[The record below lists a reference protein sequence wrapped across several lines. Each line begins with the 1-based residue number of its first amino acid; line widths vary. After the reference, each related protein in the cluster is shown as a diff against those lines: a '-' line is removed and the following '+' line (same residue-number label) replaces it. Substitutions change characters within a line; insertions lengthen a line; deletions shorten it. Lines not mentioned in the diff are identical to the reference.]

1 MIEYFGE
8 INNYKKD
15 FLKMI
20 KALIFD
26 LDGTVADTIYAI
38 NEGINLMLSELGYP
52 PIGYSDV
59 LSFVNFGARGYVE
72 GALPKYAPHDEEY
85 IDRALEIYN
94 QKYALTYMHTD
105 RCYDGI
111 PEALEKLSESFR
123 MGMLSNKQD
132 EFVSRLTEQLFRP
145 HLFEIAHGVRDG
157 IPPKPDPQAPLEM
170 AVFFGLRPDEIAFVG
185 DSDID
190 VLAALNA
197 GMVAVDVSWG
207 YRDEATL
214 RKCGAQYIAHTP
226 SELVD
231 ILMSLK

>member
-1 MIEYFGE
+1 
-8 INNYKKD
+8 
-15 FLKMI
+15 MI

-38 NEGINLMLSELGYP
+38 NEGINLMLEELGYS
-52 PIGYSDV
+52 PIGYDDV

-72 GALPKYAPHDEEY
+72 GALPSDAPHDDEY

-105 RCYDGI
+105 KCYDGI
-111 PEALEKLSESFR
+111 PEALEILSPHFR

-132 EFVSRLTEQLFRP
+132 EFVLKLVDQLFRP
-145 HLFEIAHGVRDG
+145 NLFEIAHGTRDG
-157 IPPKPDPQAPLEM
+157 IPPKPDTAAPFEF
-170 AVFFGLRPDEIAFVG
+170 ANYFGLKHEEIAFVG

-190 VLAALNA
+190 VLTALNA

-207 YRDEATL
+207 YRDEETL
-214 RKCGAQYIAHTP
+214 RRVGAQYIAHTP
-226 SELVD
+226 NELVE
-231 ILMSLK
+231 ILMKLGGKA